1 MEDLKLVALWS
12 LKSRHPPRHMSGHP
26 NARRAFAAKLKAK
39 GKPAKVV
46 LNAIMRKLIVI
57 MNAVLKEG
65 QASNRYGAA

>member
-1 MEDLKLVALWS
+1 
-12 LKSRHPPRHMSGHP
+12 MSGHP

-46 LNAIMRKLIVI
+46 LTAIMRNLIVI